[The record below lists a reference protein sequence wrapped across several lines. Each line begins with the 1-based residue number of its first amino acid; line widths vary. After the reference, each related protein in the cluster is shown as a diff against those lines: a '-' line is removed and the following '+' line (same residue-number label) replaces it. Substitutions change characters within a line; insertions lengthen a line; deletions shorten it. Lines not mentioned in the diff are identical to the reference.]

1 MTETLRD
8 RDPWPVE
15 GPVRV
20 EREPPPA
27 WDEHT
32 VDQSNGHVY
41 QSLEWAAHR
50 AASGWLP
57 RYIVE
62 PGGPGVLAL
71 LRPWPQIGGFSAYVP
86 RGPISTGSPDD
97 DAARLVEVAALL
109 AAEGVDVVAAD
120 GEVPATPN
128 YADAIGRAGFHAI
141 EEIQPSRHRMSLP
154 LAGADE
160 E

>member
-32 VDQSNGHVY
+32 VDQPNGHVY

-86 RGPISTGSPDD
+86 RGPISTGSP
-97 DAARLVEVAALL
+97 
-109 AAEGVDVVAAD
+109 GS
-120 GEVPATPN
+120 T
-128 YADAIGRAGFHAI
+128 
-141 EEIQPSRHRMSLP
+141 M
-154 LAGADE
+154 
-160 E
+160 